1 MWRDFYVSK
10 QLGVIPQRRPAGDRA
25 VLEKDGVKQC
35 EWRKEGR
42 EGSYG
47 IVALAHDLRIAPL
60 THTPSAHQS
69 VEETET

>member
-10 QLGVIPQRRPAGDRA
+10 QLGIVPQRRPAGEGA
-25 VLEKDGVKQC
+25 ALEKDGGKQR

-47 IVALAHDLRIAPL
+47 IVALAHDLQTAPL
-60 THTPSAHQS
+60 THAP
-69 VEETET
+69 